1 MKIEKNSGHYDVIN
15 WLKGFSILTI
25 VLMHLMQFMNLP
37 SMISKAASL
46 GGTGVHVFFFCSGFG
61 LYLSQYRNPL
71 HYSTFIKKRF
81 WKVYIPYVFI
91 VCLIAMIPF
100 SFVGDISERWIA
112 LLSHIFL
119 FKMFVPSLEESF
131 AYSLWYMSTIFQF
144 YFLFIPLCGLKRKV
158 GNKPFLILCCSC
170 SVIWWIFTAL
180 TGIATERIWGSFFLQ
195 YLWEFAIGMYIAE
208 YLEQGGKIVV
218 KYSRIL
224 FIILVGLLLGGFL
237 GYKGGIYK
245 AFNDCFIASGYLFL
259 ALLVFDVMPFTKRIF
274 RAISSVS
281 YEWYLV
287 HVTCF
292 LCVFEIAKY
301 WRISEM
307 IVAILSFFISILV
320 AIIFHG
326 VFDKWIYNKRAV

>member
-71 HYSTFIKKRF
+71 HYSAFIKKRF

-119 FKMFVPSLEESF
+119 FKCLSQV
-131 AYSLWYMSTIFQF
+131 W
-144 YFLFIPLCGLKRKV
+144 RKV
-158 GNKPFLILCCSC
+158 LLILYGICLPFFS
-170 SVIWWIFTAL
+170 FT
-180 TGIATERIWGSFFLQ
+180 FC
-195 YLWEFAIGMYIAE
+195 
-208 YLEQGGKIVV
+208 
-218 KYSRIL
+218 L
-224 FIILVGLLLGGFL
+224 FR
-237 GYKGGIYK
+237 Y
-245 AFNDCFIASGYLFL
+245 
-259 ALLVFDVMPFTKRIF
+259 
-274 RAISSVS
+274 
-281 YEWYLV
+281 
-287 HVTCF
+287 
-292 LCVFEIAKY
+292 
-301 WRISEM
+301 
-307 IVAILSFFISILV
+307 
-320 AIIFHG
+320 
-326 VFDKWIYNKRAV
+326 AV